1 MNTEPNYQ
9 IQQLLNE
16 KTQLEEE
23 IEKLRKELTRLQ
35 NEMDERL
42 QHSSELIEEQR
53 NTYNRLLKKVTEKIK
68 SPIQGILEII
78 DIIKP
83 LASNT
88 EIDDFIHIIE
98 SYISQVLS
106 TVSDIIDYT
115 TIYSQ
120 ELQLNLSWISLGEFM
135 ENLSKIYKP
144 QAQGKGLSIEIQ
156 IFNNNPLYLYTDE
169 ERLRQLLGNII
180 ENAIKFTRQGRIKI
194 SINSL
199 GRIGEKEIMVFEIK
213 DTGIGIST
221 EYSSDLLRALANP
234 DITQLLKLHG
244 EGLGLILIK
253 ELSLLL
259 EGEVNFDSKV
269 GEGTTF
275 YFTAPFITKREE
287 IPMRAVPLPDKKLKI
302 LLVEDNYLN
311 QKYTKTSLLKAGY
324 EVELAENGFVAVEKY
339 QQQKFDLILMDVQ
352 LPLLDGIEATY
363 QIREIEKQK
372 DYKTPII
379 AVTAY
384 AQEKD
389 KKRCLEAGMDMFLAK
404 PFKPA
409 QLINLIKNLTENT

>member
-1 MNTEPNYQ
+1 MNTELNYQ

-42 QHSSELIEEQR
+42 QHSTELIEEQR
-53 NTYNRLLKKVTEKIK
+53 NTYNRPLKKVTEKIK

-199 GRIGEKEIMVFEIK
+199 GKIGEKEIIVFEIK

-287 IPMRAVPLPDKKLKI
+287 ISMRAVPLPDKKLKI

-311 QKYTKTSLLKAGY
+311 QKYTKTSLL
-324 EVELAENGFVAVEKY
+324 
-339 QQQKFDLILMDVQ
+339 
-352 LPLLDGIEATY
+352 
-363 QIREIEKQK
+363 
-372 DYKTPII
+372 
-379 AVTAY
+379 
-384 AQEKD
+384 
-389 KKRCLEAGMDMFLAK
+389 
-404 PFKPA
+404 
-409 QLINLIKNLTENT
+409 